1 MTDKDLH
8 AGISEL
14 VNTALSQGVT
24 LDEAVGVLARILGKT
39 QLALSIQICES
50 INKSNVPD

>member
-14 VNTALSQGVT
+14 VTTAVGEGVT

-39 QLALSIQICES
+39 QLLLSIHICES